1 MFFFRKIVYNLG
13 LALYFIIYY
22 RFKYFKFIREY
33 FFIKK
38 NQNKSIEHNLILQKE
53 RLYNIVNFAIT
64 NVPYYKRIS
73 IQRNITI
80 SKNKIFED
88 LKKFPILTKDII
100 RKNWK
105 FLHPNFKNKRFFTTT
120 SGGTTGE
127 PIELIHDEDF
137 KIRSSA
143 AIQAFSEIGGSYSGN
158 KKIRL
163 WGEENLILKG
173 KQGYFNNIKNIY
185 LKNTFFQNAF
195 RLSVAKIKKYI
206 KEINL
211 IKPRVIYTYVHSI
224 YEMARIIK
232 RYKLNI
238 TSVDSIITTAGV
250 LTNKMRNFIEN
261 IFKCRVF
268 NFYGSRETSFT
279 GISCK
284 NSNKIH
290 INMYQKYIEIVDN
303 NGKALKEHNA
313 GDLIITPL
321 FNYIMPLIRYKI
333 GDKGSIDYNPCSC
346 GRGLIR
352 LESVIGRTVDI
363 FKNKRGELIDGE
375 YFTHLFYFLKNIKRF
390 QIIQEKIDEININIV
405 TFDKNQF
412 KKSIETD
419 LSSKIKFVMGN
430 DCKIVFNYVSNI
442 EPSLSGKIRYT
453 ISKIS

>member
-1 MFFFRKIVYNLG
+1 MTGSDSHAAADSAEHRRANRTKSSPSTKTAPPAPAASSSATSGGSGAASRASLTPATPNG
-13 LALYFIIYY
+13 LPAATHSASRVVTLPTTTGEPTLP
-22 RFKYFKFIREY
+22 RPTP
-33 FFIKK
+33 
-38 NQNKSIEHNLILQKE
+38 
-53 RLYNIVNFAIT
+53 AA
-64 NVPYYKRIS
+64 
-73 IQRNITI
+73 
-80 SKNKIFED
+80 
-88 LKKFPILTKDII
+88 
-100 RKNWK
+100 
-105 FLHPNFKNKRFFTTT
+105 TTT

-143 AIQAFSEIGGSYSGN
+143 AIQAFSEIGDSYAGN

-163 WGEENLILKG
+163 WGEENLILRG

-442 EPSLSGKIRYT
+442 EQSLSGKIRYT